1 MRPNGFG
8 CCEWLRMIVAWLGF
22 LMPMALL
29 GQSLTWLGTLGGTWS
44 YAYDIS
50 PDGRVV
56 VGVAQNERLSPR
68 PFLWTSAVGMRD
80 LGTLG
85 GAGGEARAVSADGT
99 VVVGIAEDGNG
110 RWRAFRWRAGMTD
123 LGTLGGD
130 WSAGLA
136 LSRDGNFIAGWA
148 DDSAGNIRAV
158 RWTPTGQIEALG
170 TLGGLQSA
178 AYGIS
183 ADGTV
188 VVGWAHEASGVRR
201 AFRWSATEGMQNL
214 GTFPGGGA
222 SAAIPSLQMARSWWG
237 LLASVPS
244 ELTHPISS
252 AGQRQVACRTSAHC
266 PIFR

>member
-85 GAGGEARAVSADGT
+85 G
-99 VVVGIAEDGNG
+99 
-110 RWRAFRWRAGMTD
+110 
-123 LGTLGGD
+123 
-130 WSAGLA
+130 
-136 LSRDGNFIAGWA
+136 
-148 DDSAGNIRAV
+148 
-158 RWTPTGQIEALG
+158 
-170 TLGGLQSA
+170 LQSA

-183 ADGTV
+183 ADGAV

-201 AFRWSATEGMQNL
+201 ALRWSAATTLPQGV
-214 GTFPGGGA
+214 
-222 SAAIPSLQMARSWWG
+222 SK
-237 LLASVPS
+237 
-244 ELTHPISS
+244 PICWTPCLKPK
-252 AGQRQVACRTSAHC
+252 V
-266 PIFR
+266 